1 VSVSGNASGLGVGAR
16 CGSMDYPRLRLLFT
30 LVTTS
35 RSIGEITQLNIEVSK
50 RCDPLY
56 GELS

>member
-1 VSVSGNASGLGVGAR
+1 MHQGWGRAPDVAVWITLGSG
-16 CGSMDYPRLRLLFT
+16 LLFT